1 MTIRHPLGISHNPI
15 TANRKS
21 NRNSSLSPKFYPF
34 SRGFNKQP
42 PEVLLNPQLLLPHQG
57 NCLLANETS
66 KILDLQGIMG
76 CPVFP
81 QNCVLFVFPSH
92 LPNCPGNSG

>member
-1 MTIRHPLGISHNPI
+1 MATTRQQQCFQPTENLIDTVH
-15 TANRKS
+15 
-21 NRNSSLSPKFYPF
+21 SLSSFTLF

-42 PEVLLNPQLLLPHQG
+42 PEVLLKPQLLLPHQG
-57 NCLLANETS
+57 NCLLANEMS